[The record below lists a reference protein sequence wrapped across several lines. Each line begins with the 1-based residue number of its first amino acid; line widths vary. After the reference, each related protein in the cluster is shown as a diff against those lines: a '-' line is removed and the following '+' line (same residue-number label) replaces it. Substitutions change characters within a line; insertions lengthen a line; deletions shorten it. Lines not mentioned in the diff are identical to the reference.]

1 MNDIS
6 ENKIGPMTKSC
17 DIIGRGGV
25 ISMSSLIPPV
35 SRRPSVRQSALS
47 EDAGPIK
54 ATRQMREVFRE
65 AFDALGGAEWL
76 VAFATENDQ
85 NARVFVQAISKLLP
99 PSANPKDDEKV
110 IIDVPWLTSERL
122 EYKRVEDAVVVSIK

>member
-1 MNDIS
+1 
-6 ENKIGPMTKSC
+6 
-17 DIIGRGGV
+17 
-25 ISMSSLIPPV
+25 MSSLIPPV
-35 SRRPSVRQSALS
+35 SPRPSIKQGKLS

-54 ATRQMREVFRE
+54 VTRQMREVFRE

-99 PSANPKDDEKV
+99 PSANPRDDEKV